1 MPKPVNDY
9 LKYSGMAFQMF
20 FLLLFGW
27 FIGGYIDGLLAF
39 DKPYIALSMM
49 TILLVGY
56 LYKLVKDLS

>member
-1 MPKPVNDY
+1 MPKPTNDY

-27 FIGGYIDGLLAF
+27 FIGGYVDSALSLT
-39 DKPYIALSMM
+39 KPYMALTFMV
-49 TILLVGY
+49 ILLVGY